1 MPAKR
6 KPRSKRHHRPLSP
19 SERIANASHILQ
31 QVSPYDRAALTAAI
45 RVGHQA
51 GLSNAEIAKLADIP
65 AWEVADAIAGIVRPG
80 EGQEPL
86 PF

>member
-6 KPRSKRHHRPLSP
+6 KRRSRHHRPLTP
-19 SERIANASHILQ
+19 SERISNATHILQ

-51 GLSNAEIAKLADIP
+51 GLSNGEIAKLAGIP
-65 AWEVADAIAGIVRPG
+65 SGEVADAIAGIVRPG